1 MDIQSKNDKKAEDV
15 KQITLALMAGKKA
28 VGEINYDDIYEK
40 QALEAAIA
48 EKPSLL
54 AGVGKL
60 DKFGKK
66 ILLDAVSKKYSN
78 FIYLSE
84 PQYFDEIA
92 QIYLLKR
99 FEDTSEKWKGD
110 KFRLKQSM
118 DNKLVL
124 TLNYVSHKGE
134 EVYYF
139 DRDLRIPA
147 SLLTNMRVSVKF
159 NDACKFFGF
168 LDVKVA
174 SVNLPDALEAL
185 LDLINT
191 EYRRVLQDFID
202 SKQIGFYKLSAEYG
216 ELKEAL
222 ADALNL
228 KLSKYGAEISDVN
241 IQSISFA
248 DNMYE
253 SITEQFYALQIERM
267 KKEMENDIAG
277 LSLENYKKKAEIHE
291 KYPNFPVTLTEA
303 EKDLALKRYLV
314 RMEKYSEERL
324 QLDKES
330 VSERTENAA
339 PAEELVKTAEPVVIE
354 TPPEPGKN
362 KRLIALCAITGVLVF
377 ISLLVMIASVPTGL
391 VLAIVFAAAGIAT
404 FFIKKNYFI
413 RSGKLTEI
421 SVSKPDSAA
430 DSAADSAGDGKTNEN
445 K

>member
-1 MDIQSKNDKKAEDV
+1 MDIQSKNDKKTEDV

-147 SLLTNMRVSVKF
+147 SK
-159 NDACKFFGF
+159 
-168 LDVKVA
+168 
-174 SVNLPDALEAL
+174 
-185 LDLINT
+185 NT
-191 EYRRVLQDFID
+191 CGR
-202 SKQIGFYKLSAEYG
+202 
-216 ELKEAL
+216 
-222 ADALNL
+222 
-228 KLSKYGAEISDVN
+228 
-241 IQSISFA
+241 
-248 DNMYE
+248 
-253 SITEQFYALQIERM
+253 
-267 KKEMENDIAG
+267 
-277 LSLENYKKKAEIHE
+277 
-291 KYPNFPVTLTEA
+291 
-303 EKDLALKRYLV
+303 
-314 RMEKYSEERL
+314 
-324 QLDKES
+324 
-330 VSERTENAA
+330 
-339 PAEELVKTAEPVVIE
+339 
-354 TPPEPGKN
+354 
-362 KRLIALCAITGVLVF
+362 
-377 ISLLVMIASVPTGL
+377 
-391 VLAIVFAAAGIAT
+391 
-404 FFIKKNYFI
+404 
-413 RSGKLTEI
+413 
-421 SVSKPDSAA
+421 
-430 DSAADSAGDGKTNEN
+430 
-445 K
+445 

>member
-1 MDIQSKNDKKAEDV
+1 MDIQSKNDKKAENV
-15 KQITLALMAGKKA
+15 KQITLALIAGKKA

-354 TPPEPGKN
+354 TLPEPGKN

-377 ISLLVMIASVPTGL
+377 ISLLVMIASVPAGL
-391 VLAIVFAAAGIAT
+391 VLAIIFAAAGIAT
-404 FFIKKNYFI
+404 FFIKKNYFT

>member
-1 MDIQSKNDKKAEDV
+1 MDIQSKNDKKAENV
-15 KQITLALMAGKKA
+15 KQITLALIAGKKA

-354 TPPEPGKN
+354 TLPEPGKN
-362 KRLIALCAITGVLVF
+362 KRLIALCAITGVLVL

-391 VLAIVFAAAGIAT
+391 VLAIIFAAAGIAT
-404 FFIKKNYFI
+404 FFIKKNYFT

>member
-1 MDIQSKNDKKAEDV
+1 MDIQSKNDKKAENV
-15 KQITLALMAGKKA
+15 KQITLALIAGKKA

-354 TPPEPGKN
+354 TLPEPGKN
-362 KRLIALCAITGVLVF
+362 KRLIALCAITGVLVL

-391 VLAIVFAAAGIAT
+391 VLAIIFAAAGIAT
-404 FFIKKNYFI
+404 FFIKKNYFT

-430 DSAADSAGDGKTNEN
+430 DSAGDGKTNEN

>member
-1 MDIQSKNDKKAEDV
+1 MDIQSKNDKKAENV
-15 KQITLALMAGKKA
+15 KQITLALIAGKKA

-354 TPPEPGKN
+354 TLPEPGKN
-362 KRLIALCAITGVLVF
+362 KRLIALCAITGVLVL

-391 VLAIVFAAAGIAT
+391 VLAIIFAAAGIAT

-430 DSAADSAGDGKTNEN
+430 DSAGDGKTNEN